1 MLKKSFL
8 FCLLALPAWSSGAAV
23 DRVESQF
30 KANYY
35 YVRSLQAGREGRM
48 AESADF
54 LAAAAQQDPGSLQL
68 QLELVDLCQGLGRSQ
83 DALQALQRAG
93 KIKPDDLVLKLRLAA
108 AWIDLDQAQRAR
120 EVYESILTADPGRT
134 EALRALAALDLDE
147 GHPDLARERLKKVL
161 KLEPDS
167 ITARMQLAQV
177 HLRES
182 RPDLAQAEYKA
193 VLSREPAY
201 ENAYYQWGGWLE
213 TQGRFK
219 EACQEYRRGLA
230 RIGHSR
236 LLTSAL
242 GHALYRQGLFAEAE
256 GVLTGLIEASEADS
270 VDTYTRALCRLQ
282 LDKNQEAEQDFALL
296 DDATLPV
303 KGSRD
308 YGLGLAQSAQKH
320 YVEAEASFLKALQAN
335 PHSLSLYAQLASL
348 YQNTSRTARAIDL
361 LRGGVEKNPK
371 LQELPSLLA
380 SAYVEAGNFDRAE
393 ETLQKALS
401 LGGGAGLR
409 FQLAVVLDKAGKPE
423 QAESELKKILEQD
436 PKQAEALNYLG
447 YTWADKGVHLPEA
460 EALLRRAIQLEPG
473 NPYFQDSLGW
483 VCHKQAR
490 PKEALQ
496 WLRKAVHSLKEKDGP
511 GAAVILEHLKIVEG
525 KLAEPQAS
533 GSR

>member
-1 MLKKSFL
+1 MSKFL
-8 FCLLALPAWSSGAAV
+8 LLIFLAVPGWVGAAAV

-35 YVRSLQAGREGRM
+35 YVRSLQALREGRM
-48 AESADF
+48 AEAADF
-54 LAAAAQQDPGSLQL
+54 LAAAADQDPGSLQL
-68 QLELVDLCQGLGRSQ
+68 QLELADLCQGLGRSQ
-83 DALQALQRAG
+83 DALLALQRASR
-93 KIKPDDLVLKLRLAA
+93 IKPGDAVLKLRLAA
-108 AWIDLDQAQRAR
+108 GWIDLDQPQRAR
-120 EVYESILTADPGRT
+120 EVYEAILSQDPVSNQ
-134 EALRALAALDLDE
+134 ALRALAALDLDE
-147 GHPDLARERLKKVL
+147 GHPALARERLQKVL
-161 KLEPDS
+161 KADPAS
-167 ITARMQLAQV
+167 IPARMQLAQV
-177 HLRES
+177 YLRES
-182 RPDLAQAEYKA
+182 RPDLAKGEYKA

-230 RIGHSR
+230 RTGHNR
-236 LLTSAL
+236 LLSSAL

-256 GVLTGLIEASEADS
+256 GVLTVLIEGAEGDP

-282 LDKNQEAEQDFALL
+282 LDKNLEAEQDFARL

-320 YVEAEASFLKALQAN
+320 YIEAEASFLKALKVN

-348 YQNTSRTARAIDL
+348 YQNTSRTARAIEM
-361 LRGGVEKNPK
+361 LRGGMEKNPK

-380 SAYVEAGNFDRAE
+380 SAYVEVHDFDRAE
-393 ETLQKALS
+393 NTLQKALS
-401 LGGGAGLR
+401 LGGGTGLR

-423 QAESELKKILEQD
+423 RAESELKKILEID

-460 EALLRRAIQLEPG
+460 EALLRRAIVLEPA

-490 PKEALQ
+490 SKEALQ
-496 WLRKAVHSLKEKDGP
+496 WLRKAVLSLKEKDGP

-525 KLAEPQAS
+525 KIAEPQTS